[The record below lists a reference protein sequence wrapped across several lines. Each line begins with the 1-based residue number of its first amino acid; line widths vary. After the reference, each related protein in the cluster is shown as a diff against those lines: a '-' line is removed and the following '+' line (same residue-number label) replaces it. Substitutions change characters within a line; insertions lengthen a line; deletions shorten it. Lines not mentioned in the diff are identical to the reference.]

1 MKIFLEFK
9 AFSAENEGM
18 KTFSFSKLTLS
29 LFSLVFTLSLFSCE
43 FFTSSIFKTLA
54 RDNTSIF
61 NTMTLEEL
69 IEISKNTEVNCT
81 PETSAQILKCV
92 SNHSREEIKSLSLN
106 DKVAV
111 INLGVSAI
119 LPNNVL
125 VSALKEMGEVYGT
138 VNKNSELTQIE
149 KVKQCAEAF
158 FTSAIKN
165 GNGASDFAL
174 NCVVESLSEYS
185 DPAIQ
190 KTTLM
195 LADCALTVSAVL
207 MSGVTFNEDLIASLA
222 QNYAFHEEIKDV
234 TFLDIARNI
243 LLLGRTGEE
252 YPDYDETV
260 SLSSALSAVAGMLS
274 DEYYIT
280 ELLGLYSFD

>member
-1 MKIFLEFK
+1 
-9 AFSAENEGM
+9 M

-43 FFTSSIFKTLA
+43 FFTSSLFKTLA
-54 RDNTSIF
+54 RDNTSVF

-69 IEISKNTEVNCT
+69 IEISRNTEVNCT

-92 SNHSREEIKSLSLN
+92 SNHSREEIRSLPLN
-106 DKVAV
+106 DKIAV

-125 VSALKEMGEVYGT
+125 IAALKEMGSVYET
-138 VNKNSELTQIE
+138 VSNNTELSQTDRI
-149 KVKQCAEAF
+149 KQCAEAF

-174 NCVVESLSEYS
+174 NCVVEALSEYS
-185 DPAIQ
+185 DPAIP

-195 LADCALTVSAVL
+195 LADCSLTVSAVL
-207 MSGVTFNEDLIASLA
+207 MSGVTCNEDLLSSLA
-222 QNYAFHEEIKDV
+222 QNYAVHEEVQDV

-243 LLLGRTGEE
+243 LLLGKTGDE

-260 SLSSALSAVAGMLS
+260 SLSTALSAVASMLS